1 MRYVV
6 LSSGDVYR
14 NYDGLQ
20 RRYDGPP
27 DPTPLSEDAP
37 LREQLYPYRDKAA
50 QLGEWAKDIGHAP
63 ESRLLAGAKA
73 VAIISSFGNARQKR
87 PGITAEY
94 VQAVVAG
101 LNSEGWRSPDYFGT
115 LVDAGQGAVKREKP
129 LE

>member
-1 MRYVV
+1 MPREGKIPIVE
-6 LSSGDVYR
+6 VYR
-14 NYDGLQ
+14 GVGLHDQ
-20 RRYDGPP
+20 QSPARLAVVRAEIDRVIE
-27 DPTPLSEDAP
+27 LSDLVA
-37 LREQLYPYRDKAA
+37 LV
-50 QLGEWAKDIGHAP
+50 EWAKDIGHAP